1 MCASGGP
8 RTPRAK
14 LSPMRPPARV
24 RRLWSA
30 WIVIAAAWWWCAAAF
45 GQPATLDP
53 VPAMRASGRVLVD
66 LEALARRY
74 GWSSTEQA
82 GTLTLRTGTGILTLF
97 SASPDALWQ
106 PTGDDASVTVPLSM
120 PPQVV
125 GDAWYVPDDVLDL
138 LGVARPGASVAVP
151 GGTALLAFPPE
162 PAAGEGYEVVDLGF
176 GVVGVRFYQA
186 GPTGPETLS
195 MLVADLALLA
205 LAIPD
210 QRGLLDDI
218 LTEGPMASDHPFLV
232 TVTAVE
238 PTTWVPSLTFIQ
250 RDLHFEARHPFRFQL
265 VEGDAATVAPDR
277 PVVGVALLPPRFD
290 LEAPLR
296 IRWGDVEAEVTFR
309 PRR

>member
-1 MCASGGP
+1 MTA
-8 RTPRAK
+8 
-14 LSPMRPPARV
+14 L
-24 RRLWSA
+24 
-30 WIVIAAAWWWCAAAF
+30 AWWWGAASF
-45 GQPATLDP
+45 GQPATFDP
-53 VPAMRASGRVLVD
+53 VPAVRASGRVLVD

-82 GTLTLRTGTGILTLF
+82 GTLTLRTEAGILTLF

-106 PTGDDASVTVPLSM
+106 PTGNDAPVTVPLSM
-120 PPQVV
+120 PPRVL
-125 GDAWYVPDDVLDL
+125 GGAWHVPDDVLDL
-138 LGVARPGASVAVP
+138 LGVARPHGAVAVP
-151 GGTALLAFPPE
+151 GGTAPLVFPPE

-186 GPTGPETLS
+186 GPAGQETLS

-205 LAIPD
+205 LALPD
-210 QRGLLDDI
+210 QQDLLDDI
-218 LTEGPMASDHPFLV
+218 LTQGPMATDHPFLV
-232 TVTAVE
+232 TVTALE
-238 PTTWVPSLTFIQ
+238 PVTWDPSLTFSQ
-250 RDLHFEARHPFRFQL
+250 RDLRFEARHPFRFQL
-265 VEGDAATVAPDR
+265 VEGEAVTVAPDH